1 MKHQL
6 ELGVRTWLHLNS
18 ITHAVGRRLSGHL
31 ERYDLTLAQFGV
43 LAHLQ
48 AAPHISQQTL
58 ADRLFVT
65 KGNMVGVLNR
75 LECRKLVERRPD
87 PEDGRTHVVSLTEQG
102 AALAA
107 RVVPEHEEL
116 VAACMGLIAPED
128 QRTLHRLLHTL
139 DRALGP
145 K

>member
-6 ELGVRTWLHLNS
+6 KLGVRTWLHLNH
-18 ITHAVGRRLSGHL
+18 IRHTVTRRISAHL

-43 LAHLQ
+43 LAQLQ
-48 AAPHISQQTL
+48 AAPDLSQQAL
-58 ADRLFVT
+58 ADWLFVT
-65 KGNMVGVLNR
+65 KGNIVGVLNR
-75 LECRKLVERRPD
+75 LEDRGFIERRTD
-87 PEDGRTHVVSLTEQG
+87 PEDGRTHLVSLTEQG

-116 VAACMGLIAPED
+116 VAACMGVIAPEE
-128 QRTLHRLLHTL
+128 QRALHQLLHTL

-145 K
+145 G

>member
-6 ELGVRTWLHLNS
+6 KLGVRTWLHLNH
-18 ITHAVGRRLSGHL
+18 ITHTVQRRLSAHL

-43 LAHLQ
+43 LAQLQ
-48 AAPHISQQTL
+48 AAPHISQQAL
-58 ADRLFVT
+58 ADWLFVT
-65 KGNMVGVLNR
+65 KGNIVGLLNR
-75 LECRKLVERRPD
+75 LEDRGLVERRSD
-87 PEDGRTHVVSLTEQG
+87 PQDGRTHLVSLTHQG

-116 VAACMGLIAPED
+116 VATCMGVIGPEE
-128 QRTLHRLLHTL
+128 QRRLHQVLHTL

-145 K
+145 P

>member
-6 ELGVRTWLHLNS
+6 ELGVRTWLHLNH
-18 ITHAVGRRLSGHL
+18 ITHTVQRRLSRHL

-48 AAPHISQQTL
+48 AAPHISQQAL
-58 ADRLFVT
+58 ADWLFVT
-65 KGNMVGVLNR
+65 KGNIVGVLNR
-75 LECRKLVERRPD
+75 LEDRGLVERRPD
-87 PEDGRTHVVSLTEQG
+87 PQDGRTHMVSLTQQG

-107 RVVPEHEEL
+107 RVVPEHEDL
-116 VAACMGLIAPED
+116 VAACMGVIAPEQ
-128 QRTLHRLLHTL
+128 QRALHQLVHRL

-145 K
+145 P

>member
-6 ELGVRTWLHLNS
+6 KLGVRTWLHLNHIRHTVS
-18 ITHAVGRRLSGHL
+18 RRLSAHL

-43 LAHLQ
+43 LAQLQ
-48 AAPHISQQTL
+48 AVPDLSQQKL
-58 ADRLFVT
+58 ADWLFVT
-65 KGNMVGVLNR
+65 KGNIVGMLNR
-75 LECRKLVERRPD
+75 LEDRGLVERRPD
-87 PEDGRTHVVSLTEQG
+87 PQDGRTHMVSLTQQG

-116 VAACMGLIAPED
+116 VAACLAVIAPEE
-128 QRTLHRLLHTL
+128 QRTLHQLLHTL

-145 K
+145 L

>member
-6 ELGVRTWLHLNS
+6 KLGVRTWLHLNR
-18 ITHAVGRRLSGHL
+18 ITHTVQRRLSAHL

-43 LAHLQ
+43 LAQLQ
-48 AAPHISQQTL
+48 AVPDLSQQKL
-58 ADRLFVT
+58 ADWLFVT
-65 KGNMVGVLNR
+65 RGNMVGMLNR
-75 LECRKLVERRPD
+75 LEDRGLVQRRPD
-87 PEDGRTHVVSLTEQG
+87 PQDGRTHMVSLTHQG

-116 VAACMGLIAPED
+116 VAACMAVIAPEE
-128 QRTLHRLLHTL
+128 QRTLHQLLHTL

-145 K
+145 T